1 MAAVDSFHLLYRE
14 IARSCNC
21 YVETLALVGALYTAS
36 KAVIVTRDCYRLLR
50 LHFIPRLVNNRDL
63 VRSYGE
69 WAVIYGSSET
79 LAVAYAEEL
88 AKYGIN
94 IILISSDIRSLTS
107 TAKGLSEVYG
117 VEAILV
123 EADFCRGQSVCKPIQ
138 DAIRDKDV
146 GFVVNSLDTSL
157 NLRQSFTDLSEGRLW
172 DALNRS
178 ITAASLVTRLALP
191 GMVERRRG
199 AVVNISSGACSR
211 PLPNKAVLSASTA
224 YLDYFSRALH
234 YEFGH
239 RGIFVQ
245 SLFPCRVALQAP
257 EEGGREI
264 TSSWLVPPA
273 QVYARHA
280 VSTLGVSHRTT
291 GYWPHSL
298 QLGLVHWAPEWLWT
312 LGSRMLATTA

>member
-36 KAVIVTRDCYRLLR
+36 KAVVVARNCYQLLR
-50 LHFIPRLVNNRDL
+50 LHFIPRLARNRDL
-63 VRSYGE
+63 VGTYGE
-69 WAVIYGSSET
+69 WAVIYGSSDT
-79 LAVAYAEEL
+79 LTISYAEEL
-88 AKYGIN
+88 ARHGVN
-94 IILISSDIRSLTS
+94 IILISPDIRGLTS
-107 TAKGLSEVYG
+107 TGKGLSEVYG

-123 EADFCRGQSVCKPIQ
+123 EADFCHGQSVCKPIQ

-146 GFVVNSLDTSL
+146 GFVVNSLDASL
-157 NLRQSFTDLSEGRLW
+157 NLRQGFTDLSEGRLW
-172 DALNRS
+172 ESLNRS

-199 AVVNISSGACSR
+199 AVVNISSWACNQ
-211 PLPNKAVLSASTA
+211 PVPNKAALSASTA
-224 YLDYFSRALH
+224 YLDHFSRALH
-234 YEFGH
+234 HEFGH

-245 SLFPCRVALQAP
+245 SLLPCRVASQVP
-257 EEGGREI
+257 DEGRWAMAN
-264 TSSWLVPPA
+264 SWLVPPA
-273 QVYARHA
+273 QVYAQHA

-298 QLGLVHWAPEWLWT
+298 QLELVQWMPAWMWMF
-312 LGSRMLATTA
+312 GSRMLGSTA